1 MFLKEYFEKANFEKS
16 QQTAKNSMQIV
27 NPHYPLCLL
36 QDDQLMKGDRNKST
50 SSDLNSPGT
59 PDVVIIEPYDKMIQD
74 RNKAVV

>member
-1 MFLKEYFEKANFEKS
+1 M
-16 QQTAKNSMQIV
+16 QTA
-27 NPHYPLCLL
+27 NPHYPLCLI

-50 SSDLNSPGT
+50 SSDQSTPGT